1 MAVTQAD
8 VDALDAAQ
16 LAIATGAQEY
26 TLPNG
31 FTVKKANLADIG
43 KLRNQWQA
51 EVLAAAAGGAFV
63 PVVFVRE

>member
-31 FTVKKANLADIG
+31 FTVKKANLSEIG
-43 KLRNQWQA
+43 KLRDKWQA
-51 EVLAAAAGGAFV
+51 EVLASAAGGAFV
-63 PVVFVRE
+63 PVQVVRE